1 MVYGYYNFVVG
12 LVINLI
18 NQQTWRLVVPP
29 CLVRCVPWGTMLCS
43 MRIGRHVVQLRRQGH
58 QRIRDGFVVGLRMN
72 DAKLSVYVIL
82 CSYEYYILYIFIY
95 ISYIFIYILY
105 IYKYILYIYIY
116 ICIRVCVCV
125 PASMYADIYIVI
137 HCMIHSFNNFDCM
150 CTCASTCIYIYI

>member
-82 CSYEYYILYIFIY
+82 CSYEYYIYILYIFIY
-95 ISYIFIYILY
+95 IYISYIYLYYIY
-105 IYKYILYIYIY
+105 IYKYIIFIYIY
-116 ICIRVCVCV
+116 AYACVCVCACKYV
-125 PASMYADIYIVI
+125 CRYLYSYTLHD
-137 HCMIHSFNNFDCM
+137 SF
-150 CTCASTCIYIYI
+150 IQ